1 MKATKHLW
9 LRLARAARQ
18 APREEFRNPPFGF
31 ESRVIADWHTGRAF
45 AEPLDWRLSLRGAFV
60 CAGLLVL
67 LSLAANYR
75 AMTGSDPD
83 DLTLANTVIARSLLP

>member
-1 MKATKHLW
+1 MKTTKQLW

-18 APREEFRNPPFGF
+18 APREEFRCPPFGF
-31 ESRVIADWHTGRAF
+31 ESRVIADWHASRAL
-45 AEPLDWRLSLRGAFV
+45 AEPLDWRLLLRRAFV
-60 CAGLLVL
+60 CAALLVL

-75 AMTGSDPD
+75 AMKGSDPD